1 MKSNI
6 ALKRRSLKNVLDTL
20 DVIKEVNMSNKF
32 SLILVT
38 LLLLTV
44 TACSGMRAL
53 SKQEIDCTIS
63 AVEQD
68 RSRAALEEG
77 RQAMELALEFHDQ
90 GGFEKAAELF
100 LEAADK
106 FRMLNARDEE
116 RKALV
121 SAAKMQLKCSE
132 RKAFLLTMARL
143 KGFLARFEMPT
154 EEERFLVNLSDRM
167 KNQPLSYPVKGSWRV
182 VFQGK

>member
-1 MKSNI
+1 MF
-6 ALKRRSLKNVLDTL
+6 R
-20 DVIKEVNMSNKF
+20 KF

-38 LLLLTV
+38 LFLVGL
-44 TACSGMRAL
+44 TACSGMRSL
-53 SKQEIDCTIS
+53 SKQEIDYTIS
-63 AVEQD
+63 VAERD
-68 RSRAALEEG
+68 RPRATLEEG
-77 RQAMELALEFHDQ
+77 RQAIELALEFHAQ

-106 FRMLNARDEE
+106 FRMLNARDEK

-121 SAAKMQLKCSE
+121 SAAKMQLKASQ

-167 KNQPLSYPVKGSWRV
+167 KNQPLSYPVKSSWRV
-182 VFQGK
+182 VFQEN

>member
-1 MKSNI
+1 MF
-6 ALKRRSLKNVLDTL
+6 R
-20 DVIKEVNMSNKF
+20 KF

-38 LLLLTV
+38 LFLVGL
-44 TACSGMRAL
+44 TACSGMKTL
-53 SKQEIDCTIS
+53 SKQEIDYTIS
-63 AVEQD
+63 VAEQD

-77 RQAMELALEFHDQ
+77 RQAMELALEFHEQ

-106 FRMLNARDEE
+106 FRAVNARDEE

-121 SAAKMQLKCSE
+121 SAAKMQLKCSQ

-143 KGFLARFEMPT
+143 KGFLARFEMPS

-167 KNQPLSYPVKGSWRV
+167 KNQPLTYPVKGSWRV

>member
-1 MKSNI
+1 
-6 ALKRRSLKNVLDTL
+6 
-20 DVIKEVNMSNKF
+20 MSNKF

-44 TACSGMRAL
+44 TACSGMRTL
-53 SKQEIDCTIS
+53 SKQEIDYSIS
-63 AVEQD
+63 AVERD
-68 RSRAALEEG
+68 WSRAALEEG
-77 RQAMELALEFHDQ
+77 RQAIELALEFHDQ

-106 FRMLNARDEE
+106 FRTLNARDEE

-121 SAAKMQLKCSE
+121 SAAKMQLKCSQ

-154 EEERFLVNLSDRM
+154 EEERFLVNLSDYM
-167 KNQPLSYPVKGSWRV
+167 KEKPLTYPVKASWQV
-182 VFQGK
+182 IFKN

>member
-6 ALKRRSLKNVLDTL
+6 ALKRRSLKNILDTL

-38 LLLLTV
+38 LLLVGL
-44 TACSGMRAL
+44 TACSGMRSL
-53 SKQEIDCTIS
+53 SKQEIDYTIS
-63 AVEQD
+63 VAEQD

-77 RQAMELALEFHDQ
+77 RQAVELALEFHDQ

-106 FRMLNARDEE
+106 FRALNDRDKE

-121 SAAKMQLKCSE
+121 AAAKMQLKSSQ
-132 RKAFLLTMARL
+132 RKAFLLTMARF
-143 KGFLARFEMPT
+143 KGIMARFEMPS
-154 EEERFLVNLSDRM
+154 EEERFLVNLSDHM
-167 KNQPLSYPVKGSWRV
+167 KEKPLTYPVKASWQV
-182 VFQGK
+182 IFKN

>member
-1 MKSNI
+1 MF
-6 ALKRRSLKNVLDTL
+6 
-20 DVIKEVNMSNKF
+20 NKF

-44 TACSGMRAL
+44 TACSGMRSL
-53 SKQEIDCTIS
+53 SKQEIDYTIFV
-63 AVEQD
+63 AERD
-68 RSRAALEEG
+68 RPRATLEEG
-77 RQAMELALEFHDQ
+77 RQAIELALEFHAQ

-106 FRMLNARDEE
+106 FRALNDRDEK

-121 SAAKMQLKCSE
+121 SAAKMQLKCSQ

-167 KNQPLSYPVKGSWRV
+167 KNQPLSYPVKSSWRV
-182 VFQGK
+182 VFQEN

>member
-1 MKSNI
+1 MFRKI
-6 ALKRRSLKNVLDTL
+6 
-20 DVIKEVNMSNKF
+20 

-38 LLLLTV
+38 LFLVGL
-44 TACSGMRAL
+44 TACSGMRSL
-53 SKQEIDCTIS
+53 SKQETDYTIS
-63 AVEQD
+63 AVEQE
-68 RSRAALEEG
+68 RPRATLEEG
-77 RQAMELALEFHDQ
+77 RQAMELALEFHAQ
-90 GGFEKAAELF
+90 GGFERAAELF

-106 FRMLNARDEE
+106 FRALNARDEE

-121 SAAKMQLKCSE
+121 SAAKMQLKASQ

-154 EEERFLVNLSDRM
+154 EEECFLINLSDRM

-182 VFQGK
+182 VFQEN